1 MILRAQSEEGSLK
14 PNGHIDTIMSATS
27 SGRCTPL
34 PEDAPPSAQF
44 ISSARKQVRAQQKHR
59 MFPTVEY
66 AARVSHFDPRS
77 EYRDFRGF
85 FVLFWIGLAV
95 MVITTML
102 RNIKDTGYPLRHQM
116 FDLLTTKTWELGL
129 SDGAMV
135 LSTGVSVPFQML
147 CRRSKGWLRWENMGM
162 PIQSVFQLGWLLL
175 WVNWPFIFNWTW
187 TAQVFFTL
195 HTLVLLMKMHSYTF
209 YNGHLSTTE
218 HRLSALDNPESAS
231 TAAAVRY
238 PSPGTQLNEV
248 DKAVEDKKN
257 EDEKETLTQLREDL
271 ALELVSP
278 LGQVTY
284 PNNLSMMNY
293 VDYILCPTL
302 CYELEYPRTSKINWM
317 ELFYKTLAV
326 FGCIFLLTLISE
338 EFIVPVLRDSAVRLE
353 GIDSWSDMG
362 LILGETISQLLFP
375 FMMTFLIC
383 FLVIFE
389 YVLGAFAEITCFADR
404 HFYSDW
410 WNSSDWF
417 EFSREWNIPVH
428 HFLRRHVYGASR
440 PYVSRNTATLITFLV
455 SALGHELVMGC
466 ITKKLRGYGFAAQ
479 MSQLPIVAVQRIK
492 VVRSRKLLNNVL
504 FWCSMILGLSMMCAL
519 NTKSTTRYIQSKY
532 PFLNVAFSLISESL
546 TLATSQLQSLY
557 MSLPPSFQSYLE
569 STSQYLR
576 RNLPHQAPPPPPAS
590 ALEKAIALLTSV
602 DSTTLATALLP
613 LLALLFFM
621 SRSFWGGGRYSPFA
635 HAGGPPP
642 RVEPE
647 DYQYIVDDDLDA
659 RTYGGQRHNSYGFP
673 PPHRHPGRVEP
684 PDLEPD
690 ILILKHKGATYP
702 LHFQAFDI
710 SEGHLKVGELRRTAA
725 KELKVDDPRRVKLL
739 YKGKRLREDRQACKE
754 EGLKQNSELLC
765 VVSSD
770 PYPRDDGNE
779 SSSSASS
786 DMIANGL
793 DLGPRVD
800 VDGTIIDRGE
810 PRKRKGHRGGRK
822 KKTRDSPTTSPR
834 DSGYLAPPNGVPSST
849 SRNQSPG
856 PRRVPSPAPPQ
867 PTQPPKKPSTPAE
880 ALAMIADTFHSTF
893 LPQVHNFMQHPPRDE
908 KSRDFEYKKLSE
920 TILTQIIMKLDGV
933 ETEGNEGLRA
943 KRKELVRETQGWLND
958 LDRMMGKR

>member
-1 MILRAQSEEGSLK
+1 MASSSSSTQNGGPDHIIRPRPVKPSNPMVLRAQSEEGNLK
-14 PNGHIDTIMSATS
+14 PNGHVDTILSGSS
-27 SGRCTPL
+27 SGRSTPL
-34 PEDAPPSAQF
+34 PEDAPPSAQS

-59 MFPTVEY
+59 IFPTVEY

-85 FVLFWIGLAV
+85 FVLFWIGLAI

-102 RNIKDTGYPLRHQM
+102 RNIKDTGYPLRHHM
-116 FDLLTTKTWELGL
+116 FDLLTTKTWELAL

-147 CRRSKGWLRWENMGM
+147 CRRSKGWLRWENLGM
-162 PIQSVFQLGWLLL
+162 PIQSVFQLGWLVL

-195 HTLVLLMKMHSYTF
+195 HTLVLLMKMHSYSF

-238 PSPGTQLNEV
+238 PSPSTQLNEV

-271 ALELVSP
+271 ALELISP

-284 PNNLSMMNY
+284 PNNLMMMNY
-293 VDYILCPTL
+293 ADYILCPTL
-302 CYELEYPRTSKINWM
+302 CYELEYPRTLRINWM

-410 WNSSDWF
+410 WNSSDWL

-455 SALGHELVMGC
+455 SAFGHELVMGC

-479 MSQLPIVAVQRIK
+479 MSQLPIVAVQRIRI
-492 VVRSRKLLNNVL
+492 VRSRKLLNNVL

-519 NTKSTTRYIQSKY
+519 Y
-532 PFLNVAFSLISESL
+532 V
-546 TLATSQLQSLY
+546 
-557 MSLPPSFQSYLE
+557 
-569 STSQYLR
+569 
-576 RNLPHQAPPPPPAS
+576 
-590 ALEKAIALLTSV
+590 
-602 DSTTLATALLP
+602 
-613 LLALLFFM
+613 
-621 SRSFWGGGRYSPFA
+621 
-635 HAGGPPP
+635 
-642 RVEPE
+642 
-647 DYQYIVDDDLDA
+647 
-659 RTYGGQRHNSYGFP
+659 
-673 PPHRHPGRVEP
+673 
-684 PDLEPD
+684 
-690 ILILKHKGATYP
+690 
-702 LHFQAFDI
+702 
-710 SEGHLKVGELRRTAA
+710 
-725 KELKVDDPRRVKLL
+725 
-739 YKGKRLREDRQACKE
+739 
-754 EGLKQNSELLC
+754 
-765 VVSSD
+765 
-770 PYPRDDGNE
+770 
-779 SSSSASS
+779 
-786 DMIANGL
+786 
-793 DLGPRVD
+793 
-800 VDGTIIDRGE
+800 
-810 PRKRKGHRGGRK
+810 
-822 KKTRDSPTTSPR
+822 
-834 DSGYLAPPNGVPSST
+834 
-849 SRNQSPG
+849 
-856 PRRVPSPAPPQ
+856 
-867 PTQPPKKPSTPAE
+867 
-880 ALAMIADTFHSTF
+880 
-893 LPQVHNFMQHPPRDE
+893 
-908 KSRDFEYKKLSE
+908 
-920 TILTQIIMKLDGV
+920 
-933 ETEGNEGLRA
+933 
-943 KRKELVRETQGWLND
+943 LV
-958 LDRMMGKR
+958 